1 MDAVIA
7 VLAFLALIVPFLL
20 AKLWGWVALWIAIA
34 LALGVVEGL
43 SYLTTRRTISQQFW
57 EFRRQ
62 HRIVSWVLIGLM
74 TAAWLGLIAHL
85 LWKG

>member
-1 MDAVIA
+1 
-7 VLAFLALIVPFLL
+7 
-20 AKLWGWVALWIAIA
+20 
-34 LALGVVEGL
+34 VVEGL

-62 HRIVSWVLIGLM
+62 HRAVSWALLGLM